1 MKFEIKNYKNLYTS
15 VICIVSTVYIGYLQ
29 FLIIRTFFPKGPLL
43 DQIFIFTP
51 VIFIDYFLLNSVINK
66 FKGNKIGHVPEIFTI
81 KTISASLAALIFFT
95 SGLLILGN
103 IDRSRSLYM
112 FNWIGCAPKSYSK
125 DQLLDDIEKKFGK
138 EEKIAFEMR
147 LNEQLNRN
155 FASIEDGAIE
165 LTQTGRGVLKIAV
178 TVNSIYQ
185 LQGWR
190 KHLIWK
196 NCS

>member
-1 MKFEIKNYKNLYTS
+1 MPEGVHHQDEHYHRDQGSAMNNNDKLVKFHFLKKKINFIK
-15 VICIVSTVYIGYLQ
+15 
-29 FLIIRTFFPKGPLL
+29 
-43 DQIFIFTP
+43 
-51 VIFIDYFLLNSVINK
+51 IN
-66 FKGNKIGHVPEIFTI
+66 
-81 KTISASLAALIFFT
+81 
-95 SGLLILGN
+95 IL
-103 IDRSRSLYM
+103 R
-112 FNWIGCAPKSYSK
+112 K
-125 DQLLDDIEKKFGK
+125 DDIEKKFGK